1 MHSNYIYY
9 FQVYLLELVYVS
21 SFQVYHF
28 MIFLQFSQMSIFTI
42 FIPIRIFHYNL
53 IDSDKII
60 NFSLE
65 INFYLLNLK
74 FIFFN
79 CLFLFTIYFI
89 ELTIF
94 KIYFNFSF
102 IMTKLGFIIIY

>member
-1 MHSNYIYY
+1 MHSNYIYH
-9 FQVYLLELVYVS
+9 FQVSLLELVYVC

-28 MIFLQFSQMSIFTI
+28 MIFLRLSQMSIFII
-42 FIPIRIFHYNL
+42 FISIRIFHYNL
-53 IDSDKII
+53 IDCE
-60 NFSLE
+60 E

-89 ELTIF
+89 ELAIF
-94 KIYFNFSF
+94 QIYFNFSF